1 MNVPRPLSVCLY
13 LSLLLTLSFRVCV
26 SAYGCVRTCVNDFY
40 FSECKGSGTYC
51 TQRTAAACCCCYGC
65 YRWGIRL
72 GSEKKQTTASC
83 ATRRDALR
91 RWWWQAKKKTW
102 GGISDRDGTQRRM
115 GSIPTTI
122 NRKLNLQTHTCIH
135 TVVLMYACIYVCI
148 HDVGKL
154 LMNQQR
160 TCCLI
165 DKWAQERKRERDAA
179 RERARERFCL
189 REKREIRQSWLKSIV
204 TVQVFV
210 CTWASLSICVCVCM
224 CDSAWNV
231 WKNAANDGNGNQTT
245 LALPAVVYTMW
256 NSGMSKYLLVAWR
269 LLRCCRVVVVAFA
282 PDTRRLR
289 RHTLQLNTMTW
300 YWLNCFRC
308 RLTPH

>member
-1 MNVPRPLSVCLY
+1 
-13 LSLLLTLSFRVCV
+13 
-26 SAYGCVRTCVNDFY
+26 
-40 FSECKGSGTYC
+40 
-51 TQRTAAACCCCYGC
+51 
-65 YRWGIRL
+65 
-72 GSEKKQTTASC
+72 
-83 ATRRDALR
+83 
-91 RWWWQAKKKTW
+91 
-102 GGISDRDGTQRRM
+102 
-115 GSIPTTI
+115 
-122 NRKLNLQTHTCIH
+122 
-135 TVVLMYACIYVCI
+135 MYACICMYTRRRQIVDEPTA
-148 HDVGKL
+148 DVL
-154 LMNQQR
+154 LNWQMGTR
-160 TCCLI
+160 E
-165 DKWAQERKRERDAA
+165 KERGSQ
-179 RERARERFCL
+179 RERARERLCL

-204 TVQVFV
+204 AVQVFV
-210 CTWASLSICVCVCM
+210 CTCASLSLCVCVCVCM

-308 RLTPH
+308 RLTPYKNNTHIHTYIYKYAYCTIKSVFVLIHSYIRIIYIHTNNCAWAYVRVCVGNLHRNCNGGRTTHSA